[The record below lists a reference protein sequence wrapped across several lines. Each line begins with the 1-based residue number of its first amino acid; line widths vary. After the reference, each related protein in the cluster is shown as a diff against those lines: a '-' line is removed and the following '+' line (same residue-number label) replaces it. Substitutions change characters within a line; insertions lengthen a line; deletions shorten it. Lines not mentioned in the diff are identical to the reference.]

1 MGLEIVSGRIP
12 DPASKREAH
21 AAAVHL
27 ADRVAAENPTPLDD
41 LMPRLAGRHLA
52 EQPEVRD
59 QLLELL
65 DQLGL
70 TTTRGTRNA

>member
-1 MGLEIVSGRIP
+1 MGLEIVSGRLP
-12 DPASKREAH
+12 DPASKAEAR

-27 ADRVAAENPTPLDD
+27 ADRVAAESPGPLDD
-41 LMPRLAGRHLA
+41 LMPRHAGRLLA
-52 EQPEVRD
+52 AEPDVRA

-70 TTTRGTRNA
+70 TPKGGTR